1 MRIDS
6 PFPASLPPAEQKKLR
21 AQQRKA
27 AKKAEQ
33 EKQEKLAQ
41 ERRER
46 EQREQRDRDLRDGHH
61 HQKRGHNQQDK
72 DAETPA
78 VDELQPQKLARVR
91 TQFSPSRCA
100 K

>member
-1 MRIDS
+1 M
-6 PFPASLPPAEQKKLR
+6 FPASLPPAEQKKLR

-46 EQREQRDRDLRDGHH
+46 EQREQRDH

-91 TQFSPSRCA
+91 G
-100 K
+100 